1 MKTQSYSN
9 HVRVHPPYHYIAV
22 PISLALIVASVV
34 NAALHFTLESVILVL
49 AMIVLHMAVFLSREY
64 AKKNQDRIIRAE
76 LRLRYYQLTQKR
88 MEDIEGIFTTGQLLA
103 MRFSGD
109 DEFLEFLR
117 SPETIKKQPD
127 QIKKEIIQWN
137 ADWMRV

>member
-1 MKTQSYSN
+1 
-9 HVRVHPPYHYIAV
+9 
-22 PISLALIVASVV
+22 
-34 NAALHFTLESVILVL
+34 
-49 AMIVLHMAVFLSREY
+49 MIVLHMAVFLSREY